1 MNIIIIGAGPSGMV
15 AAIKAKNENNRVI
28 LIEKN
33 DRIGKK
39 LLATGNG
46 RCNYTNLKL
55 STKNYSNGN
64 FVKETLD
71 EFNNDDLIN
80 FFKFLGLESTTDGD
94 RVYPITL
101 KANTVL
107 NILMY
112 WLESKGVEIMTS
124 TEVKSFEKIKNK
136 FLVHTNNK
144 DLECDKL
151 VCAFGASSMPASGSD
166 GTAFKILKEHGIKVT
181 DLYPALTQLKLD
193 SKYLK
198 HLSGTKVIGEAKL
211 IRDGKIIDR
220 RRGDLLFTNYGISGP
235 PILDLSVNARKNDII
250 EIPLINNVDKNIKE
264 MLYSRFYIFPDF
276 SVKDF
281 LIGIV
286 DKKFIHYIVDALG
299 LDKNSAMSALNIKDF
314 DRIVDLLLQ
323 SKFKVIGNTG
333 FKNSQV
339 TRGGV
344 SLDEVN
350 SFDYSSKKIKDLYI
364 IGEALDIDGDCGG
377 YNLHFAIA
385 SGYRLGAKFSG

>member
-1 MNIIIIGAGPSGMV
+1 MNIIIVGAGPAGMV
-15 AAIKAKNENNRVI
+15 TAIKAKNKNNRVI

-46 RCNYTNLKL
+46 RCNYTNLNL
-55 STKNYSNGN
+55 SCKNYSNGD
-64 FVKETLD
+64 FVKETLE
-71 EFNNDDLIN
+71 EFNNEDLIN
-80 FFKFLGLESTTDGD
+80 FFKVLGLESTTDGN

-107 NILMY
+107 NMLMY
-112 WLESKGVEIMTS
+112 WLDKKNVEIMTS
-124 TEVKSFEKIKNK
+124 TEVKSFHKVRDE
-136 FLVHTNNK
+136 FVVETNNGDFK
-144 DLECDKL
+144 CDKL
-151 VCAFGASSMPASGSD
+151 VCAFGANSMPSSGSD
-166 GTAFKILKEHGIKVT
+166 GTAFKILREHGHSIT
-181 DLYPALTQLKLD
+181 ELFPALTQLKLD

-198 HLSGTKVIGEAKL
+198 HLSGVKVIGEVKL
-211 IRDGKIIDR
+211 LRGEEVIDR

-250 EIPLINNVDKNIKE
+250 EVPLINNIDKNIKD
-264 MLYSRFYIFPDF
+264 MLYSRFYMFQDF
-276 SVKDF
+276 SLEYF
-281 LIGIV
+281 LMGLV
-286 DKKFIHYIVDALG
+286 DKKFIHYIVDNLD
-299 LDKNSAMSALNIKDF
+299 LDKNLAISSLNIKDF
-314 DRIVDLLLQ
+314 DKIVNLLL
-323 SKFKVIGNTG
+323 SSRFVVTGNTG

-344 SLDEVN
+344 SLNEVN
-350 SFDYSSKKIKDLYI
+350 SSDYSSKKVKDLYI

-385 SGYRLGAKFSG
+385 CGYRLGLKFSI

>member
-1 MNIIIIGAGPSGMV
+1 MV

-151 VCAFGASSMPASGSD
+151 VCAFGGSSMPASGSD

-198 HLSGTKVIGEAKL
+198 HLSGTKIIGEAKL

-299 LDKNSAMSALNIKDF
+299 LDKNRAMSALNIKDF

-344 SLDEVN
+344 SLDQVN

>member
-1 MNIIIIGAGPSGMV
+1 MV

-55 STKNYSNGN
+55 STKNYSNEN

-71 EFNNDDLIN
+71 EFSNDDLIN
-80 FFKFLGLESTTDGD
+80 FFKFLGLESTTDGN

-112 WLESKGVEIMTS
+112 WLENKGVEIMTS
-124 TEVKSFEKIKNK
+124 TEVKSFEKIENK

-144 DLECDKL
+144 DLKCDKL
-151 VCAFGASSMPASGSD
+151 ICAFGASSMPSSGSD
-166 GTAFKILKEHGIKVT
+166 GTAFEILKKHAIKIT
-181 DLYPALTQLKLD
+181 NLSPALTQLKLD

-198 HLSGTKVIGEAKL
+198 HLSGTKVIGEVKL
-211 IRDGKIIDR
+211 LRNGKVIDR
-220 RRGDLLFTNYGISGP
+220 RSGDLLFTNYGISGP
-235 PILDLSVNARKNDII
+235 PILDLSINAIKNDVI
-250 EIPLINNVDKNIKE
+250 EIPLINNVDDNIKE

-276 SVKDF
+276 SVENF
-281 LIGIV
+281 LMGLV
-286 DKKFIHYIVDALG
+286 DKKFIHYIVDTLS
-299 LDKNSAMSALNIKDF
+299 LEKDRTMSTLNIKDF
-314 DRIVDLLLQ
+314 DRIVDLLLH
-323 SKFKVIGNTG
+323 SKFKVTGNTG
-333 FKNSQV
+333 FRNSQV

-350 SFDYSSKKIKDLYI
+350 SFDYSSKKIKGLYI

-385 SGYRLGAKFSG
+385 SGYRLGSKISG

>member
-1 MNIIIIGAGPSGMV
+1 MV